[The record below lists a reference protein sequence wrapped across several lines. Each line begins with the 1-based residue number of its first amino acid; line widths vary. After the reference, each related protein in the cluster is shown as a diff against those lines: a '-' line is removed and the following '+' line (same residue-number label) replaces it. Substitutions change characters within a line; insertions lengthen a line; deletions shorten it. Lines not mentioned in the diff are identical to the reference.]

1 MSGVLMIS
9 NVSSISARDAFAA
22 TTAGE
27 TRDKYVLKRIV
38 VIERRSLLRET
49 ICKSLSPAFQFPVIG
64 LASVDEWMARADD
77 ESLVIFGLDAR
88 KAAELD
94 DVRRIA
100 SSGASRLVALSD
112 DEMADNVRNVLK
124 HGARGVVTLNQPLSV
139 VTEALRLVIAGGV
152 VAPTAY
158 LSGGA
163 DLRAPAG
170 GYGGAKH
177 FTRREHE
184 VLEALRMGKANKTIA
199 YELNM
204 CENTVKIH
212 VRHIMRKLNARNRTE
227 VAYLARRG

>member
-1 MSGVLMIS
+1 MSGVRMIS
-9 NVSSISARDAFAA
+9 SAFSVSSRDAFAA
-22 TTAGE
+22 ATPGE
-27 TRDKYVLKRIV
+27 TRNKYVLKRIV

-49 ICKSLSPAFQFPVIG
+49 ICKSLAPAFQFPVVG
-64 LASVDEWMARADD
+64 LASVDEWIARADD

-88 KAAELD
+88 NAAELD

-112 DEMADNVRNVLK
+112 DEMADDVRNVLK
-124 HGARGVVTLNQPLSV
+124 RGARGVVTLNQPLSV
-139 VTEALRLVIAGGV
+139 VLEALRLVIAGGV
-152 VAPTAY
+152 VAPNAY

-163 DLRAPAG
+163 ELRAPAS